1 MNRDWNIVFLAGLFE
16 IGWVIGLKHSTTW
29 IEWGLTIFAIY
40 ISMHLL
46 VIASRRL
53 PVGTSYAVFTGIGT
67 SGTVIAEIVL
77 FGEAV
82 RLIKIALILL
92 LITGVFGLKMVSPEK
107 DKGEVS
113 S

>member
-82 RLIKIALILL
+82 RLIKMALILL
-92 LITGVFGLKMVSPEK
+92 LITGVFGLKMVTPEK